1 MLRCTIIFPKSRSVQ
16 SHTPFVRVSVCI
28 GRWRHPRS
36 CLGCAL
42 QLARALPICTHH
54 GNKNTAK
61 IERGNSQKWT
71 KLQME
76 TVKPPQFCHLFIVT
90 YSSPLFFVQWFGC
103 YLEGRV
109 RTGVHTSPVCNHPAT
124 LTLSLAGLTVYSER
138 HMYIR
143 RFRYIFYGRPI
154 CVFFHINI

>member
-76 TVKPPQFCHLFIVT
+76 TGKPPQFCHLFIVT
-90 YSSPLFFVQWFGC
+90 YSSPLFFFLFSDLGAIWRAGFELAC
-103 YLEGRV
+103 
-109 RTGVHTSPVCNHPAT
+109 T
-124 LTLSLAGLTVYSER
+124 LAPFVTTPPPSHSVLPG
-138 HMYIR
+138 
-143 RFRYIFYGRPI
+143 
-154 CVFFHINI
+154 